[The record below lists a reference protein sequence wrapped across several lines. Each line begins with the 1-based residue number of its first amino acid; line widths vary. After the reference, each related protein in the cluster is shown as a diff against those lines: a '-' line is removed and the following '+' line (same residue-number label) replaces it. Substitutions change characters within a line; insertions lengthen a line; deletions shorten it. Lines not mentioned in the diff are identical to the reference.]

1 MKKTN
6 RWTGRLTGLAA
17 ALAVF
22 GGVGL
27 AEDQVVEG
35 EGAAGPVPKLHID
48 FTGAADEPEWV
59 AVNDGVMGGLSKG
72 GAVVKDGDLHFSG
85 SVSLEN
91 NGGFSSVRT
100 RDRGFNLEG
109 TKEMILKV
117 KGDGRSYQ
125 LRLSTDA
132 RHRGSRIS
140 YGGEFPTKAGEW
152 IEVKVPFEKLEPSH
166 HGNKLAGPPLDLS
179 KVEEIGLLIGDGRE
193 GEFALTVAW
202 MKAE

>member
-1 MKKTN
+1 MKNAIGWVGVISSFT
-6 RWTGRLTGLAA
+6 A
-17 ALAVF
+17 ALTVFAAVS
-22 GGVGL
+22 L
-27 AEDQVVEG
+27 AEEQAAEG
-35 EGAAGPVPKLHID
+35 GAEPAPKLHIE
-48 FTGAADEPEWV
+48 FTGEADEPEWG

-72 GAVVKDGDLHFSG
+72 GAVVKEGELHFSG
-85 SVSLEN
+85 TLSLEN

-100 RDRGFNLEG
+100 KDRAFDLSG

-140 YGGEFPTKAGEW
+140 YGGEFATTAGEW
-152 IEVKVPFEKLEPSH
+152 VEVRVPFEKLEPSH

-179 KVEEIGLLIGDGRE
+179 KVEEIGLLIGDSRE

-202 MKAE
+202 MKAG